1 MLPKRADHAAAA
13 LRFALDMHEAAA
25 ATELRPGGGVHGEYD
40 DEESEC
46 LSIRVGLHCGPVTS
60 GIVGNLRPRFCLF
73 GGAPSCCVHCASVSV
88 LTFAQRAQ
96 TLSTPQAAWNR
107 PGAPT
112 ACS

>member
-1 MLPKRADHAAAA
+1 MAVSGMLPKRADHAAAA

-25 ATELRPGGGVHGEYD
+25 ATELRPGGNGHGEYD

-73 GGAPSCCVHCASVSV
+73 GDTGPLRPSVS
-88 LTFAQRAQ
+88 AQIK
-96 TLSTPQAAWNR
+96 
-107 PGAPT
+107 
-112 ACS
+112 